1 MTPSIRLLSN
11 CRSVDLLHVVIVC
24 DMKMVNVYYYHGNII
39 CLQGVDAMSDYA
51 ITFHYVS
58 SDMMY
63 DLDYLIYHLRPYGLL
78 HGLQQLNVNRTAA
91 SALNSSNPLKR
102 TNPNSMSYIR
112 KDSLP
117 GKT

>member
-24 DMKMVNVYYYHGNII
+24 DMKMVNVYYCHGNII

-91 SALNSSNPLKR
+91 SALDSSNPLKR